1 MRGNIE
7 IFYFL
12 SMFRFFILA
21 LIFLLLLSCSTAFN
35 LTDRSGSVFVIENPE
50 LETKGNLEYKAGDA
64 VRELA
69 IKDIVS
75 LSIPNAEPK
84 IFDGK
89 VFYPATLRL
98 EDTVSVPAQGFICVE
113 GTIKAKNAGGKFSI
127 PLANVKELKL
137 QKED

>member
-1 MRGNIE
+1 
-7 IFYFL
+7 
-12 SMFRFFILA
+12 MFRFFILA
-21 LIFLLLLSCSTAFN
+21 LVFLLLLSCSTAFN

-89 VFYPATLRL
+89 VFYPATLKL